1 MNFKEWLNEA
11 DIPMKDKNGKW
22 YDAETGIYFSET
34 VAAIKSKE
42 KSQLSKKANDALQ
55 IAKSFGG
62 IALSGSLKQK
72 EWAEVIRAEKIQKMI
87 RDDAELVCE
96 PTNLLRHSK
105 FWIENRHRTEDEIV
119 GFVKQYK
126 ALLAQFDK
134 FEKGSESAR
143 KIAAEY
149 NMLTK
154 QWGFN
159 K

>member
-1 MNFKEWLNEA
+1 M
-11 DIPMKDKNGKW
+11 
-22 YDAETGIYFSET
+22 AESHY
-34 VAAIKSKE
+34 
-42 KSQLSKKANDALQ
+42 
-55 IAKSFGG
+55 
-62 IALSGSLKQK
+62 
-72 EWAEVIRAEKIQKMI
+72 
-87 RDDAELVCE
+87 LVCE

-119 GFVKQYK
+119 DFVKQYK

-134 FEKGSESAR
+134 FEKSSESAR